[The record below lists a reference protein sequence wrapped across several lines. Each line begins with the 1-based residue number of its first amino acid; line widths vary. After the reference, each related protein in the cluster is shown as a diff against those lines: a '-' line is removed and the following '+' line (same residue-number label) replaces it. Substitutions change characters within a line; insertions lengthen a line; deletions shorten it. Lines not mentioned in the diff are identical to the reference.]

1 MKSNLLHEP
10 RIRNTPMNVYE
21 KTKHEI
27 LKEFRIIPGVGKEIV
42 YFASTKKHDPEKLK
56 WWYWKD

>member
-1 MKSNLLHEP
+1 
-10 RIRNTPMNVYE
+10 MNVYE